1 MGALRKGL
9 HGAPVSPVPPGAP
22 PQPQM
27 QQMQQMQQPAKL
39 DKLKELK
46 DMLDAGVLT
55 QDEFDAEKRKVLDA
69 PAIQPMMAQ
78 PSVQSVN
85 LWNGPPPPKEFAAS
99 WWAMYKPDDGK
110 GKIGP
115 DGRFMAGSEEDDC
128 KNCLFACL
136 CPACA
141 SGEVEEWATDGKVPQ
156 VVGILRFMCCAMCEV
171 STVRSLSEGKIW
183 KFHHERGGAWTHLPL
198 LPHPL
203 ARSSARAL
211 GLPTCA
217 PSSYLPQNP
226 GHLRNKLSLTVR
238 RSKGAGDAGRQ
249 GEARERLPN
258 GLPDLPD
265 PVRELR
271 RSSTDH
277 PRR

>member
-22 PQPQM
+22 PQP
-27 QQMQQMQQPAKL
+27 QMQQMQQPAKL

-156 VVGILRFMCCAMCEV
+156 VVGILQFMCCAMCEV
-171 STVRSLSEGKIW
+171 STVRGFSDEKIW
-183 KFHHERGGAWTHLPL
+183 KFHHERGGAWTHLRHTCRYSRTRLRVPPRAL
-198 LPHPL
+198 LACLLAPLPH
-203 ARSSARAL
+203 
-211 GLPTCA
+211 TF
-217 PSSYLPQNP
+217 
-226 GHLRNKLSLTVR
+226 LRNKLSLTVR

-249 GEARERLPN
+249 GEALERLPN